1 MMKAHKLEAT
11 KEEIL
16 TNIIEVDALIT
27 TLYQAASVKD
37 DGFILMHEDVRIL
50 LKIVSQKIQLI
61 EDYFYQ

>member
-27 TLYQAASVKD
+27 TLYQTASVKD

>member
-11 KEEIL
+11 KKEIL